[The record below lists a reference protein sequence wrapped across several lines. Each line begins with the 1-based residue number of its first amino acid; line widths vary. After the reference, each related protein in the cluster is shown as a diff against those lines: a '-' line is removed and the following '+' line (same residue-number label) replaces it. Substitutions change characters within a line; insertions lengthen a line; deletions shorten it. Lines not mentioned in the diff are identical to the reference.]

1 MSAMMISPNKQS
13 KYSVNKHL
21 QKIREFI
28 QYDLWRQSHIDIHA
42 PKKRWLYRFLQ
53 TIILVARGFKDQVLV
68 VRANSLSFALL
79 FAFIPMMALIYAIAR
94 GFGFEEIVKNTI
106 SSSFL
111 AEANIAP
118 VLLEWIER
126 YLETAREGLFL
137 GIGLIVLIWAVY
149 AFFNMLENSFNSI
162 WNVKQSRSFG
172 RRMTNYVMTLL
183 LVPVLVVVTSG
194 ISIFLNSTEVL
205 ASVLDAIVPI
215 RKFMLRLIPFLATA
229 GVFTWIFI
237 AIPNTK
243 VKFSSAII
251 PGILMGLLYQV
262 VQALSMYLVVL
273 FTRMS
278 IVYGAFSAIPL
289 VLIWLHIT
297 CWLLLVGAEL
307 AFAIQN
313 NDLFAYEKDLETMSR
328 RYKDYVMLYLL
339 SVIIRRFEAGEQ
351 PQTIQ
356 QMAAENQLP
365 IRLVQQLLSR
375 MEDANIIR
383 RIYIEDEEEQSF
395 VPALN
400 TRSITVEMVIGR
412 ISAQGTEEFLQHTP
426 AEMQAFWQR
435 YQQMIDANHS
445 DDILVSELA

>member
-1 MSAMMISPNKQS
+1 M
-13 KYSVNKHL
+13 
-21 QKIREFI
+21 E
-28 QYDLWRQSHIDIHA
+28 IHA
-42 PKKRWLYRFLQ
+42 PKKRLLYRFLQ

-79 FAFIPMMALIYAIAR
+79 FAFIPMLALIYAIAR
-94 GFGFEEIVKNTI
+94 GFGFEETVQNTI

-111 AEANIAP
+111 AEANVAP

-126 YLETAREGLFL
+126 YLDTARGGLFL

-149 AFFNMLENSFNSI
+149 AFFNMLENSFNCI
-162 WNVKQSRSFG
+162 WNVKQSRSFA

-194 ISIFLNSTEVL
+194 ISIFLNSTEIL
-205 ASVLDAIVPI
+205 APVLDGILPI
-215 RKFMLRLIPFLATA
+215 RKFMLRFLPFVATA

-251 PGILMGLLYQV
+251 PGILMGLLYQL
-262 VQALSMYLVVL
+262 VQALSMFLVVL

-289 VLIWLHIT
+289 VLIWLNIT
-297 CWLLLVGAEL
+297 CWLLLIGAEL

-313 NDLFAYEKDLETMSR
+313 NDLFAYEKDLKTMSR

-339 SVIIRRFEAGEQ
+339 SVIIRRFETGETPLTAQ
-351 PQTIQ
+351 E
-356 QMAAENQLP
+356 MAVKNQLP
-365 IRLVQQLLSR
+365 IRLVQELLAR
-375 MEDANIIR
+375 LEEVAIVH
-383 RIYIEDEEEQSF
+383 RIYIEDEEDQAF
-395 VPALN
+395 IPALD
-400 TRSITVEMVIGR
+400 TKTITVEMVIGR
-412 ISAQGTEEFLQHTP
+412 ISAQGTEEFFQHTP
-426 AEMQAFWQR
+426 AEMQAFWLR

-445 DDILVSELA
+445 DDILISELA

>member
-1 MSAMMISPNKQS
+1 MNKR
-13 KYSVNKHL
+13 L
-21 QKIREFI
+21 QQIREFI
-28 QYDLWRQSHIDIHA
+28 QYDLWRQSHMDIHT

-79 FAFIPMMALIYAIAR
+79 FAFIPMLALIYAIAR
-94 GFGFEEIVKNTI
+94 GFGFEETVQHTI

-111 AEANIAP
+111 AEANVAP

-194 ISIFLNSTEVL
+194 ISIFLNSTEIL
-205 ASVLDAIVPI
+205 APVLDGILPI
-215 RKFMLRLIPFLATA
+215 RKFMLRFLPFVATA

-251 PGILMGLLYQV
+251 PGILMGLLYQL
-262 VQALSMYLVVL
+262 VQALSMFLVVL

-289 VLIWLHIT
+289 VLIWLNIT
-297 CWLLLVGAEL
+297 CWLLLIGAEL

-313 NDLFAYEKDLETMSR
+313 NDMFAYEKDIATMSR
-328 RYKDYVMLYLL
+328 RYQDYVMLYLL
-339 SVIIRRFEAGEQ
+339 SMIVKRFEQGELPLTAQ
-351 PQTIQ
+351 E
-356 QMAAENQLP
+356 MAEENQLP
-365 IRLVQQLLSR
+365 IRLVQQVMTCL
-375 MEDANIIR
+375 EDANIVR
-383 RIYIEDEEEQSF
+383 RVYVDQDESETF
-395 VPALN
+395 VPALD
-400 TRSITVEMVIGR
+400 TRSITVEMVMGR
-412 ISAQGTEEFLQHTP
+412 ISAQGTEDFLLHTP
-426 AEMQAFWQR
+426 QKMQAFWQH
-435 YQQMIDANHS
+435 YLQMCEANTS
-445 DDILVSELA
+445 DDILVSELG

>member
-1 MSAMMISPNKQS
+1 MNKR
-13 KYSVNKHL
+13 L
-21 QKIREFI
+21 QQIREFI
-28 QYDLWRQSHIDIHA
+28 QYDLWRQSHMEIHA

-94 GFGFEEIVKNTI
+94 GFGFEEIVKSTI

-111 AEANIAP
+111 AEANVAT

-126 YLETAREGLFL
+126 YLETARDGWFL

-162 WNVKQSRSFG
+162 WNVKQSRSFA
-172 RRMTNYVMTLL
+172 RRMANYVMTLL

-205 ASVLDAIVPI
+205 ASVLDGIVPI
-215 RKFMLRLIPFLATA
+215 RKFMLRFLPFVATT

-278 IVYGAFSAIPL
+278 FVYGAFSAIPL
-289 VLIWLHIT
+289 VLIWLNIT
-297 CWLLLVGAEL
+297 CWLLLIGAEL

-313 NDLFAYEKDLETMSR
+313 NDMFAYEKDLKAMSR

-339 SVIIRRFEAGEQ
+339 SVIIRRFEAGEA
-351 PQTIQ
+351 PQTAQ
-356 QMAAENQLP
+356 DMAADNQLP

-375 MEDANIIR
+375 LEETVIVR
-383 RIYIEDEEEQSF
+383 RVYIEDEEEHAF
-395 VPALN
+395 IPALD
-400 TRSITVEMVIGR
+400 TKAITVEMVIGR

>member
-1 MSAMMISPNKQS
+1 M
-13 KYSVNKHL
+13 
-21 QKIREFI
+21 
-28 QYDLWRQSHIDIHA
+28 DIHT

-94 GFGFEEIVKNTI
+94 GFGFEETVKSTI

-111 AEANIAP
+111 AEANVAP

-126 YLETAREGLFL
+126 YLETARDGLFL

-162 WNVKQSRSFG
+162 WNVKQSRSFT

-205 ASVLDAIVPI
+205 ASVLDGIVPI
-215 RKFMLRLIPFLATA
+215 RKFMLRFIPFVATT

-278 IVYGAFSAIPL
+278 FVYGAFSAIPL
-289 VLIWLHIT
+289 ILIWLNVT
-297 CWLLLVGAEL
+297 CWLLLIGAEL

-313 NDLFAYEKDLETMSR
+313 NDMFAYEKDLKNMSR

-339 SVIIRRFEAGEQ
+339 SGIIRRFEAGESPLTAQ
-351 PQTIQ
+351 E
-356 QMAAENQLP
+356 MAAENQLP
-365 IRLVQQLLSR
+365 IRLVQQVLSR
-375 MEDANIIR
+375 LEETMIVHR
-383 RIYIEDEEEQSF
+383 VYVEDEEEQAF
-395 VPALN
+395 IPALD
-400 TRSITVEMVIGR
+400 TKSITVEMVIGR

>member
-1 MSAMMISPNKQS
+1 M
-13 KYSVNKHL
+13 
-21 QKIREFI
+21 
-28 QYDLWRQSHIDIHA
+28 DIHT

-79 FAFIPMMALIYAIAR
+79 FAFIPMLALIYAIAR
-94 GFGFEEIVKNTI
+94 GFGFEETVQNTI

-111 AEANIAP
+111 AEANVAP

-126 YLETAREGLFL
+126 YLDTARGGLFL

-149 AFFNMLENSFNSI
+149 AFFNMLENSFNCI
-162 WNVKQSRSFG
+162 WNVKQSRSFA

-194 ISIFLNSTEVL
+194 ISIFLNSTEIL
-205 ASVLDAIVPI
+205 APVLDGILPI
-215 RKFMLRLIPFLATA
+215 RKFMLRFLPFVATA

-251 PGILMGLLYQV
+251 PGILMGLLYQL
-262 VQALSMYLVVL
+262 VQALSMFLVVL

-289 VLIWLHIT
+289 VLIWLNVT
-297 CWLLLVGAEL
+297 CWLLLIGAEL

-313 NDLFAYEKDLETMSR
+313 NDLFAYEKDLKTMSR

-339 SVIIRRFEAGEQ
+339 SVIIRRFETGETPLTAQ
-351 PQTIQ
+351 E
-356 QMAAENQLP
+356 MAVKNQLP
-365 IRLVQQLLSR
+365 IRLVQELLAR
-375 MEDANIIR
+375 LEEVAIVH
-383 RIYIEDEEEQSF
+383 RIYIEDEEDQAF
-395 VPALN
+395 IPALD
-400 TRSITVEMVIGR
+400 TKTITVEMVIGR
-412 ISAQGTEEFLQHTP
+412 ISAQGTEEFFQHTP
-426 AEMQAFWQR
+426 AEMQAFWLR

-445 DDILVSELA
+445 DDILISELA

>member
-1 MSAMMISPNKQS
+1 
-13 KYSVNKHL
+13 VNNRF
-21 QKIREFI
+21 QKIQDFI
-28 QYDLWRQSHIDIHA
+28 QYDLWRQSHVDIHA
-42 PKKRWLYRFLQ
+42 PKKRYLYRFLQ
-53 TIILVARGFKDQVLV
+53 TITLVGRGFKNQVLV

-94 GFGFEEIVKNTI
+94 GFGFEELLKNII

-126 YLETAREGLFL
+126 YLETARDGLFL

-172 RRMTNYVMTLL
+172 RRLTNYIMTLL

-205 ASVLDAIVPI
+205 ASVLQAIEPL
-215 RKFMLRLIPFLATA
+215 RRFMLRFIPFIATTA
-229 GVFTWIFI
+229 VFTWIFI

-243 VKFSSAII
+243 VKLSSVIF
-251 PGILMGLLYQV
+251 PGILMGFLYQI
-262 VQALSMYLVVL
+262 VQAFSMYLVVL

-313 NDLFAYEKDLETMSR
+313 KDLFAYEKDLETMSR

-339 SVIIRRFEAGEQ
+339 SVIIRRFEAGKA
-351 PQTIQ
+351 PQTAHE
-356 QMAAENQLP
+356 MAAENKLP

-375 MEDANIIR
+375 LEETNIVHRVYMEDM
-383 RIYIEDEEEQSF
+383 EEQAF
-395 VPALN
+395 VPALDTN
-400 TRSITVEMVIGR
+400 SISVEMVIGR

-445 DDILVSELA
+445 DDILVSKLA